1 MNDNFNFDEIM
12 SNIKEQIK
20 NGEVN
25 CGSLKDLIEKYKE
38 LGFHI
43 QKLLEYAIKNTKEDK
58 DKLNNLYE
66 EIKEENI
73 ANLCEQLRSY
83 GERLRFRNSGV
94 YERFYD
100 KDKKAP
106 AGMTF
111 RLLELSRLGKR
122 DEVFYIILR
131 EFATAQEE
139 VDEKLV
145 MAFNPKYSVESFRAL
160 LYSFLSGLLGK
171 NY

>member
-1 MNDNFNFDEIM
+1 MSNNFNFDEM
-12 SNIKEQIK
+12 MNNIKKQIK

-38 LGFHI
+38 LCFHI
-43 QKLLEYAIKNTKEDK
+43 QKLLEYAIKNAKGDK
-58 DKLNNLYE
+58 DINNLYN
-66 EIKEENI
+66 EIKDDNI
-73 ANLCEQLRSY
+73 ANLCDQLRAY
-83 GERLRFRNSGV
+83 GKRLRDSGV

-145 MAFNPKYSVESFRAL
+145 MAFNPKYSTDIFRTL
-160 LYSFLSGLLGK
+160 IYSFLSGLLG
-171 NY
+171 